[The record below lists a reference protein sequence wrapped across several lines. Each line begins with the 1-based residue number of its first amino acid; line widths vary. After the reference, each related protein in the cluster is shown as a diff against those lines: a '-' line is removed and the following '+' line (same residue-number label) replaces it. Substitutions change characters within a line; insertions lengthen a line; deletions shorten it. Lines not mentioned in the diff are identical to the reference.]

1 MRQKDPGVLHKQ
13 FSLPPSLVAR
23 TQHRRLSC
31 DRALS
36 CACWGEPPPA
46 SLRGWC
52 SEVTLLGRR
61 ALCCVSVCV
70 CGCLPALNGKKACA
84 FFGTCAFY
92 YYLFFWL
99 YIQFKELFLMCVS
112 VQAVCTLL
120 SRCMFAVQCTVLYFQ
135 PLPPRPLPVPRPT
148 SAPWRCVGVREYG
161 ERNTGRP
168 HSTTWKEF

>member
-1 MRQKDPGVLHKQ
+1 MCQKDPGVLHKQ

-84 FFGTCAFY
+84 LLLFIFSDFTSSSKNYFWCVFRCRQCVL
-92 YYLFFWL
+92 YYLL
-99 YIQFKELFLMCVS
+99 
-112 VQAVCTLL
+112 
-120 SRCMFAVQCTVLYFQ
+120 CMFAVQCTVLYFQ